1 MKLVTLLSLLGAL
14 FAGFVVAIQPGING
28 QLRTHL
34 GSPFQASMISFLVGF
49 TTISAVTLMAGHGL
63 PRPNTLG
70 SAPPWLYLGG
80 GVVGAFFVT
89 TAILVAPRI
98 GATYWVALV
107 VTGQMASSVL
117 LDHYGWLGFAR
128 TPVSAERLFGVGLI
142 VLGVVLVA
150 RR

>member
-1 MKLVTLLSLLGAL
+1 MKLVTLLSLVGAL
-14 FAGFVVAIQPGING
+14 IAGFVVAIQPGING
-28 QLRTHL
+28 QLRSHL
-34 GSPFQASMISFLVGF
+34 GSPFQASTISFLVGF
-49 TTISAVTLMAGHGL
+49 TTILSVSLIAGHGL
-63 PRPNTLG
+63 PRPASLG

-107 VTGQMASSVL
+107 VLGQMASSVM
-117 LDHYGWLGFAR
+117 LDHYGWLGFEK
-128 TPVSAERLFGVGLI
+128 TSVSPGRLFGVGMI
-142 VLGVVLVA
+142 VLGVALVA